1 MIDKSHTFAVA
12 SDEALVKMIQS
23 ARKRLVII
31 APALTKLV
39 ADAISQRLDDLG
51 KIDVTVVLDSDPEV
65 YRLGFGDK
73 EALEIVRSASAKQYF
88 DLREQSGVR
97 IGVVI
102 SDEMTMIYSPISK
115 TIEAGST
122 SIEKPNAI
130 ILTGDAVDRI
140 ANASGAGTDETQRE
154 VGSTD
159 KQILRVGPRQD
170 LDLTG

>member
-1 MIDKSHTFAVA
+1 MIDKSRTFAVA
-12 SDEALVKMIQS
+12 SDDVLVKLIQS

-51 KIDVTVVLDSDPEV
+51 KIDVTVILDSDPEV

-73 EALEIVRSASAKQYF
+73 EALEMVRSASAKQFF

-102 SDEMTMIYSPISK
+102 SDDVTMIYSPISR

-130 ILTGDAVDRI
+130 SRAASRGSDRGKALI
-140 ANASGAGTDETQRE
+140 
-154 VGSTD
+154 
-159 KQILRVGPRQD
+159 
-170 LDLTG
+170 